1 MFFWT
6 SLSFSQ
12 REVPLCS
19 SACPPGGAAVLFVFA
34 SSQSFLFLPFLTVLP
49 PFLLSNSMVFHPSWL
64 PSYWF
69 LPMSTSNTE
78 SHNAILA
85 LIKTPTGFHESFCP
99 DVQELMSPDLWLH
112 TSVAKFRCSSF
123 CSALG
128 GGKEHEGFFGGV
140 GIQGEVKV
148 SVSLCEFAFACT
160 NELCRLCVGVGRGAY
175 AFECVSLKMK

>member
-1 MFFWT
+1 
-6 SLSFSQ
+6 
-12 REVPLCS
+12 
-19 SACPPGGAAVLFVFA
+19 
-34 SSQSFLFLPFLTVLP
+34 
-49 PFLLSNSMVFHPSWL
+49 
-64 PSYWF
+64 
-69 LPMSTSNTE
+69 MSTSNTE

-85 LIKTPTGFHESFCP
+85 LIKTPTGFHECFCP

>member
-1 MFFWT
+1 MFFRT
-6 SLSFSQ
+6 SLSLSQ

-34 SSQSFLFLPFLTVLP
+34 SSQSFLLLPFLTVLP

-64 PSYWF
+64 PSYW
-69 LPMSTSNTE
+69 LPPMSTSNTE

-112 TSVAKFRCSSF
+112 MSVAKFTCSSF

-128 GGKEHEGFFGGV
+128 GRGRTWRFFWG
-140 GIQGEVKV
+140 
-148 SVSLCEFAFACT
+148 
-160 NELCRLCVGVGRGAY
+160 GRG
-175 AFECVSLKMK
+175 FGVSWRLVCPCVSLLVRMNCADFVWV